1 LYLNRNG
8 DGRGFK
14 EMARVKD
21 TGVLAWLY
29 MMRVSDK
36 MDRLSHDNLLQ
47 FDLTPAQ
54 FDVLAH
60 LIAAEGISQQTLSE
74 KLFVTKGNVCG
85 LIGRLEERG
94 LVERRADPQDR
105 RSNML
110 FLTPA
115 GRELTERVVPAHEQF
130 ISERM
135 STLCREQLQQLKSLL
150 RHMDKTMAE

>member
-1 LYLNRNG
+1 
-8 DGRGFK
+8 
-14 EMARVKD
+14 MARVKD
-21 TGVLAWLY
+21 KGVLAWLY

-36 MDRLSHDNLLQ
+36 MERLSHDNLLR

-94 LVERRADPQDR
+94 LVERRTDPHDR

-110 FLTPA
+110 FLTPT

-130 ISERM
+130 ISEHM
-135 STLCREQLQQLKSLL
+135 STLDAEQQQQLKSLM
-150 RHMDKTMAE
+150 RHLDKNLVH

>member
-1 LYLNRNG
+1 
-8 DGRGFK
+8 
-14 EMARVKD
+14 MSRVKD

-36 MDRLSHDNLLQ
+36 MERLSHDNLLQ

-60 LIAAEGISQQTLSE
+60 LVAAEGISQQTLSE

-94 LVERRADPQDR
+94 LVERRPDPEDR

-110 FLTPA
+110 FLTPT
-115 GRELTERVVPAHEQF
+115 GRELAGRAVPAQEQF
-130 ISERM
+130 IIEHM
-135 STLCREQLQQLKSLL
+135 SKLCAEQQQQLKSLL
-150 RHMDKTMAE
+150 RYLDKNIAQ

>member
-1 LYLNRNG
+1 MSRVS
-8 DGRGFK
+8 
-14 EMARVKD
+14 RVKD
-21 TGVLAWLY
+21 PGVLAWLY

-36 MDRLSHDNLLQ
+36 MVRLSHDNLLQ

-85 LIGRLEERG
+85 LIDRLEERG
-94 LVERRADPQDR
+94 LVERKADPEDR

-110 FLTPA
+110 FLTPT
-115 GRELTERVVPAHEQF
+115 GLELAERAVPAQEQF
-130 ISERM
+130 IIEQM
-135 STLCREQLQQLKSLL
+135 STLCEGEKQQLKSLL
-150 RHMDKTMAE
+150 RHMDKSLAQ

>member
-1 LYLNRNG
+1 
-8 DGRGFK
+8 
-14 EMARVKD
+14 MATEASKRMSRVKD

-36 MDRLSHDNLLQ
+36 MERLSHDNLTR

-85 LIGRLEERG
+85 LIDRLEDRG
-94 LVERRADPQDR
+94 LVVRRPDPEDR
-105 RSNML
+105 RSNLL

-115 GRELTERVVPAHEQF
+115 GRELTERAVPAQEKF
-130 ISERM
+130 IIEHM
-135 STLCREQLQQLKSLL
+135 STLCSEQQQQLKSLL
-150 RHMDKTMAE
+150 RYLDKNIAS

>member
-1 LYLNRNG
+1 
-8 DGRGFK
+8 
-14 EMARVKD
+14 MSRVKD

-36 MDRLSHDNLLQ
+36 MDRLSHDNLLR

-94 LVERRADPQDR
+94 LVERRTDPEDR

-115 GRELTERVVPAHEQF
+115 GRELTERAVPAHEQF
-130 ISERM
+130 ISEQM
-135 STLCREQLQQLKSLL
+135 STLCKEQQQQLKSLL
-150 RHMDKTMAE
+150 RHLDREMVR

>member
-1 LYLNRNG
+1 M
-8 DGRGFK
+8 
-14 EMARVKD
+14 MAANKALKKMGRVKD

-36 MDRLSHDNLLQ
+36 MERLSHDNLLK

-94 LVERRADPQDR
+94 LVERRTDPDDR

-115 GRELTERVVPAHEQF
+115 GRELAERAVPAQEEF
-130 ISERM
+130 IIEHM
-135 STLCREQLQQLKSLL
+135 GTLCQEQQQQLKSLL
-150 RHMDKTMAE
+150 RHLDKRMAQ

>member
-1 LYLNRNG
+1 
-8 DGRGFK
+8 
-14 EMARVKD
+14 MARVKD
-21 TGVLAWLY
+21 KGVLAWLY

-36 MDRLSHDNLLQ
+36 MERLSHDNLLR

-94 LVERRADPQDR
+94 LVERRTDPEDR

-130 ISERM
+130 IREHM
-135 STLCREQLQQLKSLL
+135 STLDAEQQQQLKSLM
-150 RHMDKTMAE
+150 RHLDKNLVH